1 MRIRNTGDST
11 DRSRNELRQMLLM
24 WRRVVQTTS
33 DSRHALD
40 WELFSHQPGI
50 YYEEIGQL
58 RQAESAWKL
67 VIKLSAK
74 ELEIR
79 HQQLQDYMEETV
91 PKSNRKRS
99 VRLPKHYEDN
109 RKRKY
114 QTDHAVDTS
123 RNATRND

>member
-1 MRIRNTGDST
+1 MRIASVM
-11 DRSRNELRQMLLM
+11 MLLM
-24 WRRVVQTTS
+24 WRRAGQATP
-33 DSRHALD
+33 DSRHNLD

-74 ELEIR
+74 ELDQTSAIAR
-79 HQQLQDYMEETV
+79 LYGGNRNTV
-91 PKSNRKRS
+91 PKSNRQRP

-109 RKRKY
+109 RKKKH
-114 QTDHAVDTS
+114 QIDHAVDTS
-123 RNATRND
+123 RNAIQND

>member
-1 MRIRNTGDST
+1 MRIASVM
-11 DRSRNELRQMLLM
+11 MLLM
-24 WRRVVQTTS
+24 WRRAGQATP
-33 DSRHALD
+33 DSRHTLD
-40 WELFSHQPGI
+40 WKLFSHQPGI

-58 RQAESAWKL
+58 RQAESAWRL

-79 HQQLQDYMEETV
+79 HQQLQDYMEETAIQCR
-91 PKSNRKRS
+91 KNRQRP

-109 RKRKY
+109 RKKKH

-123 RNATRND
+123 RNAIQND